1 MLSSRAKIIFVI
13 LLLIANWLVRTNI
26 TSADVFAERRVVNN
40 ILVATTL
47 SFSELHT
54 ARNSRISTLF
64 SVSGIQPGGFEVKAI
79 RIRNDGKM
87 NLKYTAR
94 VQKIGGDTT
103 FCNTLILESTRNK
116 QPIYNGPLLSFDGTS
131 PLKNNEKD
139 DWVFFVDLEQNSAS
153 LQNKMCEFNFIF
165 SSYKNDPQEQ
175 RMGFFAEGAVA
186 NTIESGNW

>member
-64 SVSGIQPGGFEVKAI
+64 SVSGIQPGI
-79 RIRNDGKM
+79 
-87 NLKYTAR
+87 
-94 VQKIGGDTT
+94 
-103 FCNTLILESTRNK
+103 
-116 QPIYNGPLLSFDGTS
+116 
-131 PLKNNEKD
+131 
-139 DWVFFVDLEQNSAS
+139 
-153 LQNKMCEFNFIF
+153 
-165 SSYKNDPQEQ
+165 
-175 RMGFFAEGAVA
+175 
-186 NTIESGNW
+186 